1 MGALF
6 RRKLLHAPIAANDV
20 QLSTGASVLSLIAAK
35 VPKKPTKSNYL
46 NQYMKM
52 HYQTLMKEE
61 GDRRLASA
69 MAEYGRLSDE
79 EKTKKVPPV
88 ALSIRKNVAREYW
101 STETA
106 EVKAAVLEAAGNEHV
121 ENIAE
126 FLALKDV
133 PKTPAQYYQ

>member
-1 MGALF
+1 
-6 RRKLLHAPIAANDV
+6 
-20 QLSTGASVLSLIAAK
+20 
-35 VPKKPTKSNYL
+35 
-46 NQYMKM
+46 
-52 HYQTLMKEE
+52 MKEE